1 MTTPTM
7 TTPSRTA
14 PPAKRRRVRW
24 LWMVLFVA
32 ALLGA
37 GALGGGAA
45 WRARSAGDAVA
56 TTTPSATTPA
66 ATPPTE
72 RPVELAAMEVTRMV
86 PRRLSDT
93 VRLSGSVAP
102 MEQSAVKSEVAAKLV
117 EVMVREGEAVKR
129 GQILARFDTADLTAK
144 LNEKLSNLDGAKAQL
159 VLAEKTRSKS
169 AALRRNDI
177 VSETNLDQAQSSL
190 QFQQAQVGAL
200 SAQVELARKALR
212 DAVVLSPIDGM
223 VSARAVHPGEN
234 LTVNAP
240 MFTIVDL
247 SRVEVEATVPAD
259 DVARLQTGQSVRL
272 RVEGFGERVFPG
284 RVARINPMT
293 RAGSRAIPVYV
304 SADNADG
311 ALRGGMFASGEVQVA
326 EAEAAF
332 ALPPVAIRRDEQG
345 DFVLV
350 VAGERTERRAV
361 VRRGLWARGDL
372 VQVDGLA
379 EGDRV
384 VTGNLP
390 GLTAG
395 RAVAVIG
402 S

>member
-1 MTTPTM
+1 MTSPPM
-7 TTPSRTA
+7 TTPSRA
-14 PPAKRRRVRW
+14 ALPAGRRRFRW
-24 LWMVLFVA
+24 LWTALFVA

-37 GALGGGAA
+37 GLLGGGVA
-45 WRARSAGDAVA
+45 WRARSTGEA
-56 TTTPSATTPA
+56 A
-66 ATPPTE
+66 ATATQAAVPPAE
-72 RPVELAAMEVTRMV
+72 RPVELSAVEVTRMV
-86 PRRLSDT
+86 PRRLLDT
-93 VRLSGSVAP
+93 VRLSGSVTP

-117 EVMVREGEAVKR
+117 EVRVREGQAVKK
-129 GQILARFDTADLTAK
+129 GEILARFDTADLTAK

-190 QFQQAQVGAL
+190 QFQLAQVGAL
-200 SAQVELARKALR
+200 NAQVELAREALR

-223 VSARAVHPGEN
+223 VSVRAVHPGEN
-234 LTVNAP
+234 LAINAP

-259 DVARLQTGQSVRL
+259 DVARLQIGQSVRL
-272 RVEGFGERVFPG
+272 RVEGFDDRIFPG
-284 RVARINPMT
+284 RIARINPMT

-304 SADNADG
+304 SADNSDG

-326 EAEAAF
+326 EADAAF
-332 ALPPVAIRRDEQG
+332 ALPPVAIRHDDQG

-350 VAGERTERRAV
+350 IAGDRTERRAV
-361 VRRGLWARGDL
+361 ARRGLWARGDL
-372 VQVDGLA
+372 VQVDGLV

-395 RAVAVIG
+395 RPVTVIG
-402 S
+402 A